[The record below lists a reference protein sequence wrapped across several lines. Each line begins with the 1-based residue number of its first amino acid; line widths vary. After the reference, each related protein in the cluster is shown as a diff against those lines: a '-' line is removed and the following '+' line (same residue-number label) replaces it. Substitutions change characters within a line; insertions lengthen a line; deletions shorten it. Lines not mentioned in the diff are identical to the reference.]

1 MFLIQTRKDWELTRL
16 EVSDGFYHPVC
27 FIMRVVMDHF
37 TVAVVLSFVVVGV
50 TQIIFWPP
58 FINGE
63 AMERS
68 MPPDD
73 DKNQL

>member
-1 MFLIQTRKDWELTRL
+1 
-16 EVSDGFYHPVC
+16 
-27 FIMRVVMDHF
+27 MDHF

-63 AMERS
+63 AMKRS

-73 DKNQL
+73 DKN